1 MAQQRAGSP
10 VASVWGRPAFHSTL
24 AHFGLNHFGDC
35 LMSVPFHSVQSG
47 PGVNQRSFV
56 DQVTGTAYPY
66 TKGSSTDGV
75 DEKAVAFAALTAGQ
89 TSRITT
95 LRNGGVRSES
105 STI

>member
-1 MAQQRAGSP
+1 M
-10 VASVWGRPAFHSTL
+10 
-24 AHFGLNHFGDC
+24 
-35 LMSVPFHSVQSG
+35 VPFHSVQRG
-47 PGVNQRSFV
+47 PGENQRSYV

-95 LRNGGVRSES
+95 LRNGSFLPTKPLEQYTLAELKTAQLAS
-105 STI
+105 LA

>member
-1 MAQQRAGSP
+1 M
-10 VASVWGRPAFHSTL
+10 
-24 AHFGLNHFGDC
+24 
-35 LMSVPFHSVQSG
+35 VPFHSVQRG
-47 PGVNQRSFV
+47 PGENQRSYV

-95 LRNGGVRSES
+95 LRNGGYLQTRPLETYTLEELRAAQAKSLA
-105 STI
+105 